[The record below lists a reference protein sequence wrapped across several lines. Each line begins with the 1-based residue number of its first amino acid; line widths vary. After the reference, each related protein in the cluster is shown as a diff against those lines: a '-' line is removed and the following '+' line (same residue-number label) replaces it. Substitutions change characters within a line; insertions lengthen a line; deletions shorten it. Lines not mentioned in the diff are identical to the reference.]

1 MMRRVG
7 FVVCTLIGYLL
18 GHFLPA
24 GAWSAYVPILVS
36 YHLYLVWLV
45 MIADHETGLSMPP
58 VHAILTHSA
67 FLAALIGLAMGRHFV
82 PFFGVVR
89 IFVPSLAPF
98 ECGMLFSGGRAKT
111 KAAKEAVASQPVV
124 VEVAAAQNAAAVE
137 AVVEAPGAAQES
149 APNAVSSA
157 AADVAAEAPEGPAL
171 TVEAPKAQRVGSL
184 VVSTGMGFVE
194 PDENYGGSDHDAW
207 LRYLKQPRRA
217 FKKPGQSV
225 SDEFKQW
232 LDARAQLRAIVAQ
245 NQIASGEVSK
255 QA

>member
-7 FVVCTLIGYLL
+7 FLVCTLIGYLL

-45 MIADHETGLSMPP
+45 MIADHETGISMPP
-58 VHAILTHSA
+58 AHAILTHSA

-111 KAAKEAVASQPVV
+111 KAAKEALASQPVV
-124 VEVAAAQNAAAVE
+124 VEVAAAPNPALVE
-137 AVVEAPGAAQES
+137 AVVEAPS
-149 APNAVSSA
+149 AVPDAVA
-157 AADVAAEAPEGPAL
+157 GVAPEALEGPAL
-171 TVEAPKAQRVGSL
+171 AVEAPKQRVGAL
-184 VVSTGMGFVE
+184 MVSTGMGFVE
-194 PDENYGGSDHDAW
+194 PDENYGGNDHDAW
-207 LRYLKQPRRA
+207 LRYLKRPRRA

-245 NQIASGEVSK
+245 NQIADGEVSK